1 MEYYLAIKKDEAL
14 LHAPTRKDFQNTIL
28 SERRQQ
34 ATYCMIP
41 CIENVP
47 NRQIHEN
54 RKKINGCPGLGQ
66 GDGLTFSA
74 RTSMWL
80 LEVVTM
86 MSSGE
91 KSLTSTANS

>member
-1 MEYYLAIKKDEAL
+1 MEYYLAITKDEAL

-66 GDGLTFSA
+66 GAVGGEADRGIGNDSMGWGSFLRALTTF
-74 RTSMWL
+74 
-80 LEVVTM
+80 
-86 MSSGE
+86 
-91 KSLTSTANS
+91 